1 MAFRGKSAQG
11 NRLNTSLG
19 LMDSVE
25 PVTDSIWVFFGIA
38 ILISLSGVMMPGPVF
53 AAAVAKGYED
63 PRAGVKI
70 ALGHGLVEFPLMALI
85 ILSLG
90 YMFKD
95 EMVRVGIGLVGGA
108 LLIFLGGSMLRSVL
122 DRRRAEAD
130 KAEQM
135 FPYGPFA
142 AGAITTSA
150 NPYFFLWWATA
161 GALLIVTA
169 QEFGAIVVVIFAVVH
184 WSCDLGFYSLT
195 TFTVFR
201 TRHLW
206 TPLVYKMVFGICG
219 ALMIAFGV
227 YFMIGPANELM

>member
-1 MAFRGKSAQG
+1 
-11 NRLNTSLG
+11 
-19 LMDSVE
+19 MD
-25 PVTDSIWVFFGIA
+25 PVTDNIWVFFGIA

-63 PRAGVKI
+63 KKAGIKI

-90 YMFKD
+90 YVFKD
-95 EMVRVGIGLVGGA
+95 EVVKVGIGLVGGA

-122 DRRRAEAD
+122 GTRSAGGD
-130 KAEQM
+130 KPEEM

-195 TFTVFR
+195 TFAVFR

-206 TPLVYKMVFGICG
+206 TPLVHKLVFGTCG
-219 ALMIAFGV
+219 ALMVAFGV
-227 YFMIGPANELM
+227 FFMVGPTNELM